1 MIRQIVFFSFLFF
14 GFTAFSQSTEEIA
27 AWEANPSILEFQANS
42 NTGNYDITYNRLEL
56 TVNPAQQFI
65 SGIVTAYFVA
75 KEDLDSIVFDLADT
89 MNVSQVLF
97 YGNPLSFTHSGDE
110 LTIYLPNTIPA
121 TALEAVTIHYSG
133 IPDDPEES
141 FTTHYHNGV
150 PGLFTLSQPYG
161 AKEWWPC
168 KQDLNDKIDS
178 IDVFIKAPAIY
189 TAVSNGVQQSVE
201 LDGMGNKITHFQH
214 NYPIPAYLVA
224 IAVTNYQT
232 FTQIA
237 GTAPNTF
244 PIINYFY
251 PESFNAASQQVAVTL
266 PIMDLFE
273 EKFGTYPYADEK
285 YGHAQF
291 AWGGGMEH
299 TTVSFMG
306 GFSRNLIA
314 HELAHQWFGNKVT
327 CGSWQDIWLNEGFAT
342 YLTGL
347 SIGHLDGEEAFISWK
362 TGLVENITS
371 QNGGSV
377 YIPASDTLSVN
388 RVFSSRLSYNK
399 GAMILNM
406 LRFKLGDETFF
417 QAANNFLND
426 ENLAFSYAKTPD
438 LQHHFEQASGLDLD
452 EFFNDWV
459 YKQGY
464 PIYSIE
470 GQSIGSGQVEITVYQ
485 TQSHSS
491 VDFFEM
497 SLPIR
502 LFGNNGQFIDVVLEN
517 TSNGQQF
524 IIDVPFSVTNIVFD
538 IKRDII
544 SKNSQANFSNPN
556 FGLSDLTIY
565 PNPTT
570 DGKIR
575 LNVPNGI
582 EIQTVTFFDL
592 NGKKILE
599 TYGKTQ
605 WNLSE
610 FSEGIYLMDI
620 HTNQGTTQRKIVLEY

>member
-1 MIRQIVFFSFLFF
+1 MMIRQIVFFAFLFF
-14 GFTAFSQSTEEIA
+14 GYTVFSQSNEEIA

-75 KEDLDSIVFDLADT
+75 KEDLNSIVFDLADT

-97 YGNPLSFTHSGDE
+97 NGNPLSFTHSGDE
-110 LTIYLPNTIPA
+110 LIINFPNTIPE

-133 IPDDPEES
+133 IPDDPEDS
-141 FTTHYHNGV
+141 FTTHTHNGA
-150 PGLFTLSQPYG
+150 PALFTLSQPYG

-168 KQDLNDKIDS
+168 KQDLNDKIDN
-178 IDVFIKAPAIY
+178 IEVFIKAPATY
-189 TAVSNGVQQSVE
+189 TAVSNGVQQSIE
-201 LDGMGNKITHFQH
+201 LDGLGNKITHFKH

-232 FTQIA
+232 FTQLA

-251 PESFNAASQQVAVTL
+251 PENFSTASTQVAVTL

-291 AWGGGMEH
+291 GWGGGMEH
-299 TTVSFMG
+299 TTISFMG

-342 YLTGL
+342 YLSGMVVE
-347 SIGHLDGEEAFISWK
+347 HLDGEDDFVFWK
-362 TGLVENITS
+362 NNLIESITS
-371 QNGGSV
+371 QNGGSA

-406 LRFKLGDETFF
+406 LRFKLGDDVFF

-438 LQHHFEQASGLDLD
+438 LQYHFEQASGLDLD

-459 YKQGY
+459 YKQGFPTY
-464 PIYSIE
+464 TIQ
-470 GQSIGSGQVEITVYQ
+470 GQSIGSGQVEITIYQ
-485 TQSHSS
+485 SQSHSS
-491 VDFFEM
+491 VSFFEM
-497 SLPIR
+497 LVPIR
-502 LFGNNGQFIDVVLEN
+502 LFGNEGQFLDVVLEH

-524 IIDVPFSVTNIVFD
+524 IVDVPFSVTEIIFD
-538 IKRDII
+538 VKKDLI
-544 SKNSQANFSNPN
+544 SKNNQAHFSVDDL
-556 FGLSDLTIY
+556 GLNELSVY
-565 PNPTT
+565 PNPT
-570 DGKIR
+570 DGK
-575 LNVPNGI
+575 LFLVVPSGI
-582 EIQTVTFFDL
+582 EVEKVSFYDL
-592 NGKKILE
+592 NGKKVLE
-599 TYGKTQ
+599 TSYQTE
-605 WNLSE
+605 WNISH

-620 HTNQGTTQRKIVLEY
+620 QTNQTTTQRKIILGF

>member
-1 MIRQIVFFSFLFF
+1 MKKTTLFIALFF
-14 GFTAFSQSTEEIA
+14 GYIVFSQTTEDIA
-27 AWEANPSILEFQANS
+27 ALEANPAILGFQS
-42 NTGNYDITYNRLEL
+42 SQNTNNYDIVYNRLEL
-56 TVNPAQQFI
+56 NVNPSQHFI
-65 SGIVTAYFVA
+65 SGVVTAHFIA
-75 KEDLDSIVFDLADT
+75 KEDLNSIVFDLADT
-89 MNVSQVLF
+89 MNVSQVLKG
-97 YGNPLSFTHSGDE
+97 GNPLSFTHSGDE
-110 LTIYLPNTIPA
+110 LTIDFPQTVNQSVLDS
-121 TALEAVTIHYSG
+121 LSIHYLG
-133 IPDDPEES
+133 IPDDPEDS
-141 FTTHYHNGV
+141 FTTHTHNGV
-150 PGLFTLSQPYG
+150 PALFTLSQPYG

-189 TAVSNGVQQSVE
+189 TAVSNGVQQSIE
-201 LDGMGNKITHFQH
+201 LDGAGNKITHFSH

-232 FTQIA
+232 FTQLA

-244 PIINYFY
+244 PIVNYLY
-251 PESFNAASQQVAVTL
+251 PESFTAASTQLAVTL
-266 PIMDLFE
+266 PIMNLFE

-291 AWGGGMEH
+291 GWGGGMEH

-306 GFSRNLIA
+306 GFNRGLIA

-342 YLTGL
+342 YLSGL
-347 SIGHLDGEEAFISWK
+347 VIEHLDGENDFISWK
-362 TGLVENITS
+362 NNLVESITS
-371 QNGGSV
+371 QNGGSA

-459 YKQGY
+459 YKQGFPTY
-464 PIYSIE
+464 TIQ
-470 GQSIGSGQVEITVYQ
+470 GQSIGSGQVEITIYQ

-491 VDFFEM
+491 VSFFEM
-497 SLPIR
+497 PVPIR
-502 LFGNNGQFIDVVLEN
+502 LFGNDGQFLDTVLQH

-524 IIDVPFSVTNIVFD
+524 IIDVPFSVTDIVFD
-538 IKRDII
+538 VKKDLI
-544 SKNSQANFSNPN
+544 SRNNQAHFSVTDPVLN
-556 FGLSDLTIY
+556 GISVY
-565 PNPTT
+565 PNPT
-570 DGKIR
+570 DGK
-575 LNVPNGI
+575 LFLTLPSGI
-582 EIQTVTFFDL
+582 EIKKVRFYDL

-599 TYGKTQ
+599 TQ
-605 WNLSE
+605 SQPHWDISR

-620 HTNQGTTQRKIVLEY
+620 QTDKGTFQRKIVLGH